1 MNLQKITSTS
11 GGKCTEKQILNFAN
25 QLFWYCFLAY
35 VCSYIGRKN
44 FSACLPEM
52 IKENFLTEE
61 FGGYISAAYM
71 IVYGVGQ
78 LVNGILGSR
87 YQPKYMIGIGLFG
100 ATICNFFMGVLSS
113 KELMVFV
120 WAANG
125 IFHSMLW
132 APIIRVFTD
141 QIPDERRIRA
151 GANIGAACSV
161 GAILALVIPGQMIKY
176 GCDWRTVFF
185 VSAIILFVAFIVW
198 VLGNRY
204 LRNYLNLMDIV
215 CKQERVRMFAQ
226 TSTVGGETSNND
238 EATQK
243 YTIIGVVV
251 ASGIWLILFGLLF
264 NGALRDGVESW
275 VPTFLYKQFNTS
287 PAFAAT
293 ISVIVPIVSISGTYF
308 SNWLNNKHIKNELHT
323 AGWMFVIASLAVLG
337 IYLTRNTNAIICVVF
352 LSISV
357 AAMWGSNHMFLTRLP
372 YHFAKY
378 GLSAAMTGAFN
389 SIIYF
394 ASALAAGLYGIL
406 AARVGW
412 DKLIIVWLIAGIGG
426 TIFCF
431 LSGRAWL
438 KSRPSE

>member
-1 MNLQKITSTS
+1 MRKYLFPKTQTINATKRIIAETKKTVLQSHPYLIIWPGIT
-11 GGKCTEKQILNFAN
+11 NAN
-25 QLFWYCFLAY
+25 IAPTLHA
-35 VCSYIGRKN
+35 
-44 FSACLPEM
+44 
-52 IKENFLTEE
+52 
-61 FGGYISAAYM
+61 
-71 IVYGVGQ
+71 
-78 LVNGILGSR
+78 
-87 YQPKYMIGIGLFG
+87 
-100 ATICNFFMGVLSS
+100 
-113 KELMVFV
+113 
-120 WAANG
+120 
-125 IFHSMLW
+125 
-132 APIIRVFTD
+132 APIFAPALIR
-141 QIPDERRIRA
+141 R
-151 GANIGAACSV
+151 S
-161 GAILALVIPGQMIKY
+161 
-176 GCDWRTVFF
+176 
-185 VSAIILFVAFIVW
+185 
-198 VLGNRY
+198 
-204 LRNYLNLMDIV
+204 
-215 CKQERVRMFAQ
+215 
-226 TSTVGGETSNND
+226 
-238 EATQK
+238 
-243 YTIIGVVV
+243 
-251 ASGIWLILFGLLF
+251 SGIWLILFGLLF

-308 SNWLNNKHIKNELHT
+308 SNWLNNKHIKNELYT

-431 LSGRAWL
+431 LSGRAWS

>member
-11 GGKCTEKQILNFAN
+11 GGKWSEKQILNFSN

-52 IKENFLTEE
+52 IRENFLTEE

-100 ATICNFFMGVLSS
+100 ATICNFLMGMLGS
-113 KELMVFV
+113 KQIMIAV

-141 QIPDERRIRA
+141 QIPDECRIKA

-161 GAILALVIPGQMIKY
+161 GAILALVIPGVMIKY
-176 GCDWRTVFF
+176 GCAWRTVFF
-185 VSAIILFVAFIVW
+185 VSSVILFVAFIVW

-204 LRNYLNLMDIV
+204 LHKYLQLMDVV
-215 CKQERVRMFAQ
+215 CKQERVKIFAQ
-226 TSTVGGETSNND
+226 TSTVGGEITNN
-238 EATQK
+238 EEITQK
-243 YTIIGVVV
+243 FTIISVVA

-275 VPTFLYKQFNTS
+275 VPTFLYQQFKTQ

-293 ISVIVPIVSISGTYF
+293 ISVVVPIVSISGTYF
-308 SNWLNNKHIKNELHT
+308 SNWLNNYHIKNELYT
-323 AGWMFVIASLAVLG
+323 AGWMFVIASLAVFG
-337 IYLTRNTNAIICVVF
+337 IFLTRNTNAFICVIF

-406 AARVGW
+406 APKFGW
-412 DKLIIVWLIAGIGG
+412 PVLILVWLGAGICG

-431 LSGRAWL
+431 CSGRAWE
-438 KSRPSE
+438 KNRPQD